1 MGVVIIEDQVIEA
14 ILERLAVN
22 VLMHEDGNVVVLVFV
37 PEGKGDNLCAWRYY
51 RLDAFKQGFQDM
63 FLHRFS
69 ALFGRAK
76 ASATIVK
83 TVMAVANASRASL
96 AITLWPW

>member
-37 PEGKGDNLCAWRYY
+37 PEVKGDNLCAWRYY
-51 RLDAFKQGFQDM
+51 RLVRSSRGFGICFFIVSVLSLVGQR
-63 FLHRFS
+63 HRQP
-69 ALFGRAK
+69 
-76 ASATIVK
+76 
-83 TVMAVANASRASL
+83 SL
-96 AITLWPW
+96 RLS